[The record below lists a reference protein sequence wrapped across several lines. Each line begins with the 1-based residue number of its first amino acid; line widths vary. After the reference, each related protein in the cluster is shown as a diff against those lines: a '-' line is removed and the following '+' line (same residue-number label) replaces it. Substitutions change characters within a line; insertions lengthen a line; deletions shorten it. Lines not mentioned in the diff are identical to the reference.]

1 MDEKVGRDAGRH
13 NSERTTDD
21 CSGPAEHIRGG
32 CYGRCADL
40 AEPVVA
46 DSITLDA
53 TNSTR

>member
-13 NSERTTDD
+13 NSERATDD

-32 CYGRCADL
+32 CYGCCADL